1 MKTKNIILIILIA
14 AIALGVGLLSRQQ
27 NISKQTLVKNG
38 HHEIWYCP
46 MHPQILYNHPGQC
59 PICGMTLVKKET
71 VAQEEPPS
79 KVPEKKMI
87 GMGKKP
93 AWNG

>member
-46 MHPQILYNHPGQC
+46 MHPQILYDHPGRC
-59 PICGMTLVKKET
+59 PICGMDLVKRVDAPQQQVSVVEGYT
-71 VAQEEPPS
+71 TIS
-79 KVPEKKMI
+79 C
-87 GMGKKP
+87 
-93 AWNG
+93 